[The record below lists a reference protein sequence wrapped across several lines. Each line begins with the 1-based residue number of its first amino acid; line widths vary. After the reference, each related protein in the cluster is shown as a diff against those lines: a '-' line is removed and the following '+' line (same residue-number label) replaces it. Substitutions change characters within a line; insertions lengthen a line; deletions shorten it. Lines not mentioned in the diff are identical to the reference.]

1 MKKERV
7 KGKEFLQWQ
16 RDDIVRNIELEKGVI
31 ELFLCLFTYCAC
43 LFTTLFHS
51 ISLSLSL
58 SKKKKKDG
66 IIFCGNTWNIR
77 SIIPTTSLSSFLTY
91 VVVVIISSSSSS
103 SIKEEEILWL
113 VEIKIIICVY
123 FGRNENY
130 DDFEAW
136 KNRVKRDWL

>member
-1 MKKERV
+1 MLV
-7 KGKEFLQWQ
+7 YNSVPFHLVV
-16 RDDIVRNIELEKGVI
+16 IVIVEEEKR
-31 ELFLCLFTYCAC
+31 
-43 LFTTLFHS
+43 
-51 ISLSLSL
+51 
-58 SKKKKKDG
+58 KNG

-91 VVVVIISSSSSS
+91 VVVVIISSSSS
-103 SIKEEEILWL
+103 IKEEILWL

-136 KNRVKRDWL
+136 KNKVKKD